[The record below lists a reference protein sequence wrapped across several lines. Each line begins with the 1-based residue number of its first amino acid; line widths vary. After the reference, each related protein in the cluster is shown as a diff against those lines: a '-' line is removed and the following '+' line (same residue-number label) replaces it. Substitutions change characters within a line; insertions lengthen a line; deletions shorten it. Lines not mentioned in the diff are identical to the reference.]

1 MTRKTIENI
10 NETKTWFLEKMKK
23 IDKHLARPIKDK
35 NKKKTPPP
43 KKKNKTEMEKETLQ
57 LIPQG

>member
-10 NETKTWFLEKMKK
+10 NETKTWFFEKMKK
-23 IDKHLARPIKDK
+23 NDKHLARPIKEK

-43 KKKNKTEMEKETLQ
+43 KKKTEMEKETFN
-57 LIPQG
+57 